1 MYKLDQPLYL
11 LLLLL
16 LPLFVMA
23 LYKKPKGLL
32 FSSFQ
37 KMPLHKSWRIRLL
50 FLPGLLYT
58 LAFIAFILTL
68 ARPVYYKGDVRDIRN
83 GIVMEMVLDRSGSMG
98 TWMDKEKEKNRLDIV
113 KSVFLDFVEARTDDI
128 IGLTIFARYADTL
141 SPLTVSHD
149 VFPQFIRTVNLAP
162 KEADGTAIGDA
173 IALASARIESFRQG
187 NPQGG
192 DQEAVIILLTDGQNN
207 KGNLTPLE
215 ASKLA
220 ADRNI
225 TIYTIGFGGG
235 FYQNAFGFWQKI
247 PSEYQ
252 MDTETLTQIADQTGG
267 LYFNA
272 DNEASLR
279 KIYDRID
286 KLEKTEVN
294 KYTFT
299 ERHEYFQ
306 IFLILSLMLL
316 LTAVAAGELF
326 LPLVENEL

>member
-11 LLLLL
+11 LLFLL
-16 LPLFVMA
+16 LPLFIMA
-23 LYKKPKGLL
+23 LYKKPGGLL
-32 FSSFQ
+32 FSSFRQ
-37 KMPLHKSWRIRLL
+37 MPTKKSWRIRLL
-50 FLPGLLYT
+50 FLPGLFYI
-58 LAFIAFILTL
+58 LAFIGIILTL
-68 ARPVYYKGDVRDIRN
+68 ARPVYYKGDVRDVRN

-98 TWMDKEKEKNRLDIV
+98 TWMDKDKAQNRLDIV

-149 VFPQFIRTVNLAP
+149 VFPQFIKTVNLAP
-162 KEADGTAIGDA
+162 QEADGTAIGDA
-173 IALASARIESFRQG
+173 IALAAARIESFRRG
-187 NPQGG
+187 NPLGKNQP
-192 DQEAVIILLTDGQNN
+192 AVIILLTDGQNN
-207 KGNLTPLE
+207 KGNMTPAE

-235 FYQNAFGFWQKI
+235 FYQNTFGFWQKI

-252 MDTETLTQIADQTGG
+252 VDTKTLTEIADQTGG

-272 DNEASLR
+272 DDEASLR

-286 KLEKTEVN
+286 KLEKTEVE

-306 IFLILSLMLL
+306 IFLIISMILL
-316 LTAVAAGELF
+316 LSAIVLGELF
-326 LPLVENEL
+326 FPLVENEI

>member
-16 LPLFVMA
+16 LPFFVMA

-32 FSSFQ
+32 FSAFQ
-37 KMPLHKSWRIRLL
+37 KMPEHKSWRIRLL
-50 FLPGLLYT
+50 VLPSFFYI
-58 LAFIAFILTL
+58 LAFIGIILTL
-68 ARPVYYKGDVRDIRN
+68 ARPVYYKGNVRDIRN

-98 TWMDKEKEKNRLDIV
+98 TWMDKKKERNRLDIV
-113 KSVFLDFVEARTDDI
+113 KSVFLDFVEARSDDI
-128 IGLTIFARYADTL
+128 IGLTVFARYADTL

-149 VFPQFIRTVNLAP
+149 VFPQFIKTVNLAP
-162 KEADGTAIGDA
+162 READGTAIGDA
-173 IALASARIESFRQG
+173 IALAVARIESFRRG
-187 NPQGG
+187 NPEGEKQS
-192 DQEAVIILLTDGQNN
+192 ALIILLTDGQNN
-207 KGNLTPLE
+207 KGNLTPSE

-235 FYQNAFGFWQKI
+235 FYQNAFGFWEKI

-252 MDTETLTQIADQTGG
+252 MDTKTLTEIAHQTGG

-272 DNEASLR
+272 DDEASLR

-286 KLEKTEVN
+286 KLEKTEVE
-294 KYTFT
+294 KYSFT

-306 IFLILSLMLL
+306 IFLIISMILL
-316 LTAVAAGELF
+316 VIAIVLGELF
-326 LPLVENEL
+326 FPLVENEI